1 MLFRRDLIWNHG
13 IDVNGKKSKIKYNYC
28 QNITNGGIKRLE
40 QHLAYGTY
48 GGLWAVLRD
57 KSYTSTKAC
66 GSPACGVGE
75 A

>member
-13 IDVNGKKSKIKYNYC
+13 IDVNGKKNKIKYNYC

-48 GGLWAVLRD
+48 GGL
-57 KSYTSTKAC
+57 
-66 GSPACGVGE
+66 
-75 A
+75 